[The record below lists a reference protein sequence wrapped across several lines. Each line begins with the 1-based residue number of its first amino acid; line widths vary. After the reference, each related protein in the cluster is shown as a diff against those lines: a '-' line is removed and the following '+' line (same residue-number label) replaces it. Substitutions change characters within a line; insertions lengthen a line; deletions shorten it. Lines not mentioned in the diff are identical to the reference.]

1 MEFGKTNF
9 QSEIPASNQLRKQKN
24 LKRFEPKKIT
34 ASRPEKPMRQPA
46 NLDMFYGLSDSRIWE
61 DKARLPRN

>member
-34 ASRPEKPMRQPA
+34 ASRLEKPMRQPA

-61 DKARLPRN
+61 DKARLPKN